1 MNLLLTILFIAS
13 IILSLYMCA
22 CITLKTKISAERDL
36 YKEIESLDKRIES
49 VRNSINALNQKAK
62 NPMKEAIQSSNNE
75 IEQTRKITY
84 HDNFFQ
90 YIQYQKFSNG
100 KWVLHNLNGP
110 AVINLDTNE
119 TAFFID
125 GINYSDELQYLVAK
139 ETYNKKEEIL

>member
-22 CITLKTKISAERDL
+22 CIILKTKIYAERDL
-36 YKEIESLDKRIES
+36 DKEIESLDKRIES
-49 VRNSINALNQKAK
+49 VTNSINALNQKAK

-110 AVINLDTNE
+110 AVINLDTNKTE
-119 TAFFID
+119 FFID

>member
-22 CITLKTKISAERDL
+22 CINAERDL
-36 YKEIESLDKRIES
+36 DKEIESLDKRIES
-49 VRNSINALNQKAK
+49 VTNSINALNQKAK

-110 AVINLDTNE
+110 AVIDKLEDKE
-119 TAFFID
+119 QFFID
-125 GINYSDELQYLVAK
+125 GVEYQDELQYLVAK
-139 ETYNKKEEIL
+139 EAYIQ

>member
-1 MNLLLTILFIAS
+1 MNLLLTILFIVS
-13 IILSLYMCA
+13 IILSLYMSA
-22 CITLKTKISAERDL
+22 CIILRTKSQSLD
-36 YKEIESLDKRIES
+36 KEIESLDKRIES
-49 VRNSINALNQKAK
+49 VTNSINALNQKAK
-62 NPMKEAIQSSNNE
+62 NPMKEAIQLPNNE

-90 YIQYQKFSNG
+90 YIQHQKFLNG

-125 GINYSDELQYLVAK
+125 GVDCSDELQYLVAK

>member
-22 CITLKTKISAERDL
+22 CIILKTKSQSLD
-36 YKEIESLDKRIES
+36 KEIES
-49 VRNSINALNQKAK
+49 VTNSINVLNQKAK
-62 NPMKEAIQSSNNE
+62 NPMKEAIQLPNNE
-75 IEQTRKITY
+75 IEQIRKITY

-90 YIQYQKFSNG
+90 YIQHQKFLNG

-110 AVINLDTNE
+110 AVINLDTNK

-139 ETYNKKEEIL
+139 ETYNKKGGNCVRC

>member
-1 MNLLLTILFIAS
+1 MNLLLTILFIVS

-22 CITLKTKISAERDL
+22 CITLKTEIYAERDL
-36 YKEIESLDKRIES
+36 DKEIESLDKRIES
-49 VRNSINALNQKAK
+49 VANSINALNQKAK